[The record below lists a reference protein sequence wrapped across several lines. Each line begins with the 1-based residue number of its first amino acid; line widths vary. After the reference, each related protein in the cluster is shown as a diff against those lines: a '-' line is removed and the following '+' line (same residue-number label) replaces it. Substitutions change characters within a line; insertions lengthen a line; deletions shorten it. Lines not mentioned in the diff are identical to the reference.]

1 MAWNQPGEDKKR
13 PAQRNAPE
21 NSSLDEMLRRWQQ
34 RVQRLWRPGRGAN
47 AAALALATLAA
58 VVWFASGYYQIGAT
72 ERGLLQRF
80 GRYELTVPP
89 GAGWHLPWPIET
101 VTKLNVENIDGVDSK
116 AILLTADQNLIDI
129 AWSVQY
135 RIADP
140 RAFLFQVRD
149 PQTSLRQA
157 SETVIR
163 ELAAAQNL
171 DVLLSG
177 NARAQIATAARPRIQ
192 QVMDDFHTGI
202 TVTAVNLS
210 EMQLPD
216 AVVAVQRDLAK
227 AAEERQRDIADA
239 QAYANQIVPAAQG
252 VASHQLTDAQVYAA
266 QVTAAADGE
275 ALRFT
280 ALAQAYAKA
289 PEITRNRMYI
299 ETIEGIL
306 AHSRKIFI
314 DTRPGNGSMIY
325 LPLDKLVDAARA
337 GAGPAAAPAGVAAA
351 SGAPTPAPAIA
362 PSAPAPAAPGTGATA
377 PAASAPASASG
388 AAGGD
393 ADDGRGRDRPE
404 R

>member
-1 MAWNQPGEDKKR
+1 
-13 PAQRNAPE
+13 
-21 NSSLDEMLRRWQQ
+21 
-34 RVQRLWRPGRGAN
+34 
-47 AAALALATLAA
+47 
-58 VVWFASGYYQIGAT
+58 
-72 ERGLLQRF
+72 
-80 GRYELTVPP
+80 
-89 GAGWHLPWPIET
+89 
-101 VTKLNVENIDGVDSK
+101 
-116 AILLTADQNLIDI
+116 
-129 AWSVQY
+129 SVQY

-140 RAFLFQVRD
+140 RQFLFQVRD

-177 NARAQIATAARPRIQ
+177 NARAQIGAAARPRIQ
-192 QVMDDFHTGI
+192 QIMDDFRTGI

-210 EMQLPD
+210 EVQLPD

-239 QAYANQIVPAAQG
+239 QAYANEIVPAAQS

-289 PEITRNRMYI
+289 PDITRNRMYI

-314 DTRPGNGSMIY
+314 DSKAGNGSMIY
-325 LPLDKLVDAARA
+325 LPLDKLVDTVRS
-337 GAGPAAAPAGVAAA
+337 
-351 SGAPTPAPAIA
+351 SGAPSSGTATAAAVSTATPAVPANPA
-362 PSAPAPAAPGTGATA
+362 PSAATAPPAPGTGAAATA
-377 PAASAPASASG
+377 APSG
-388 AAGGD
+388 AD
-393 ADDGRGRDRPE
+393 TDEGRGRDRPE